1 MLSHTARGKA
11 ALAAIS
17 IGSGFQRQLVAV
29 AIGLPA
35 LLLLSAGPAGAQTV
49 PPAPPCNT
57 ISGTTGSI
65 VTCSGNLSTGIDLAN
80 ASGPY
85 SVLNVNNLTADIVP
99 AAGITGI
106 SFTSNGPVELNISPG
121 SFAIHAADADGV
133 FAATNSGTVTIISSA
148 DVFTTGSG
156 AIGIQASGQ
165 DDLLTVTSSG
175 NISTTG
181 NNGFGIAAGTV
192 YGDVI
197 VNSTGKITTA
207 GTFAA
212 GINVGT
218 IGSVGTMLGSI
229 TIFSSGDIKTAG
241 NSAIGINAATVYGPI
256 DVESLSDI
264 TGTGFDSVGINAQ
277 TNGEIRINSQGN
289 IAVVG
294 RGISAE
300 ASGGVSIISSGD
312 IATQGDGGM
321 GIYVEAAATATVL
334 AGGSIVTRG
343 DGAAGIAAAGQDG
356 TIVMSSANV
365 TTSGASAAGI
375 AVETTG
381 DAGVLTFGSIRTS
394 GNNSR
399 GVSVTGFGNG
409 TVAVGASGTIT
420 TSGNDSD
427 GIWVESDS
435 GLVAIMNAANI
446 TTTGEDADGISAVS
460 GPSGGTPND
469 VMIMNAGVIS
479 ATGLYSAG
487 IRAEG
492 RDVSVDNFGTVIGG
506 DCCGAVMLGAT
517 GQAVVM
523 NYGTIIG
530 QTTGEAL
537 FATGGDVRVENFG
550 TVTGNVFLAAANTS
564 NFFNHAG
571 ALFNSGEQVIAGSV
585 VNDGTIAPG
594 GRGAVL
600 MTMMADNY
608 TQGAGGIYAVDLDPA
623 SSGDRNDQIVVSNA
637 ADVGGIVE
645 VRMLSLPLTEVET
658 FTILTGMGG
667 LTDNGLSL
675 VASPALH
682 ATLISDATDVVLG
695 IAVDYDVNGLGGNQ
709 RSIARY
715 LNRVLGA
722 GAGAAGPV
730 LLGLL
735 NVGNFG
741 EYANA
746 LDQLSPAVYSNA
758 EIAALYS
765 SLAFSNSLLSC
776 KVNGTDTASI
786 IREGQCLW
794 AGASARFLN
803 TSTTSEQIGSNETA
817 GLFTAGAQVALDNVW
832 RLGVAG
838 GFQSSTLQTATGATS
853 EGSLGQA
860 GVSLKYNPGPLLLAA
875 AITGGGAKYDTR
887 RVMSFGGFTGAAE
900 SDQTLGIFSGAA
912 RAAYVLG
919 SPQLYAKP
927 TFDISVTQLQ
937 LGSFTETG
945 SAAAL
950 AVEGGGQTVFA
961 AAPSVEV
968 GTEFWLGNGT
978 LVRPLIRLGGVFYS
992 GNDLALTAGFA
1003 NLGPLNSI
1011 PGGPGFTI
1019 TTDADD
1025 AMGLAGAGLDV
1036 INGND
1041 AVLRLSYDGQ
1051 LGETTQIHAVGIKG
1065 SARF

>member
-1 MLSHTARGKA
+1 MA
-11 ALAAIS
+11 ALLVCTPDVARAQTPPANCVINPGDAS
-17 IGSGFQRQLVAV
+17 VVDCTGNHSGG
-29 AIGLPA
+29 IA
-35 LLLLSAGPAGAQTV
+35 LNNGAGPFETLNVFSLTTDIA
-49 PPAPPCNT
+49 PADGLVGIMFSSFGPVALNVETGPWR
-57 ISGTTGSI
+57 ISTT
-65 VTCSGNLSTGIDLAN
+65 D
-80 ASGPY
+80 ASG
-85 SVLNVNNLTADIVP
+85 I
-99 AAGITGI
+99 
-106 SFTSNGPVELNISPG
+106 
-121 SFAIHAADADGV
+121 FAESS
-133 FAATNSGTVTIISSA
+133 SGTV
-148 DVFTTGSG
+148 D
-156 AIGIQASGQ
+156 
-165 DDLLTVTSSG
+165 VTSFAAIRTSG
-175 NISTTG
+175 NQATG
-181 NNGFGIAAGTV
+181 
-192 YGDVI
+192 
-197 VNSTGKITTA
+197 ITA
-207 GTFAA
+207 
-212 GINVGT
+212 
-218 IGSVGTMLGSI
+218 L
-229 TIFSSGDIKTAG
+229 SGG
-241 NSAIGINAATVYGPI
+241 
-256 DVESLSDI
+256 
-264 TGTGFDSVGINAQ
+264 DSV
-277 TNGEIRINSQGN
+277 S
-289 IAVVG
+289 
-294 RGISAE
+294 
-300 ASGGVSIISSGD
+300 
-312 IATQGDGGM
+312 
-321 GIYVEAAATATVL
+321 VL
-334 AGGSIVTRG
+334 AGGSIVTDGVAAYGINAAADDSVMVTSLGNITTSGASASGIVAEGMTGSVMIESAGNIVATGANSVGIQADAAGTVFIMARG
-343 DGAAGIAAAGQDG
+343 DITTSGSGIVANGEDGAM
-356 TIVMSSANV
+356 VLSSANIA
-365 TTSGASAAGI
+365 TSGASAAGI

-735 NVGNFG
+735 NVSNFG

-832 RLGVAG
+832 RLGLAG

-1003 NLGPLNSI
+1003 NLGPLNAI
-1011 PGGPGFTI
+1011 PGGSGFTI

-1025 AMGLAGAGLDV
+1025 AMGLVGAGLDV